1 MPRLTDKQRKRM
13 VSDYIE
19 LGSYSA
25 VAKKYGVA
33 VTTVKRAVEYDNRTL
48 KIAKQKKEANTN
60 DILAHM
66 DSKKDTVN
74 EIIDK
79 ALDAL
84 NDQQKLAKTSP
95 MQIATMLGIVIDK
108 FTGTRHVVEKL
119 RADAAKNSVETKE
132 AVEDDPITNALK
144 EEKENGLI

>member
-1 MPRLTDKQRKRM
+1 MPRLTDKQRKQ
-13 VSDYIE
+13 VIADYIE

-25 VAKKYGVA
+25 VAKKYGIA
-33 VTTVKRAVEYDNRTL
+33 VTTVKRAVEHDNQTL
-48 KIAKQKKEANTN
+48 KIAKQKKDSNTN
-60 DILAHM
+60 DILSHM

-79 ALDAL
+79 ALDVL

-119 RADAAKNSVETKE
+119 RADAAKNSVEMKE
-132 AVEDDPITNALK
+132 AEEDDPITKALK
-144 EEKENGLI
+144 EEKENGLL